1 MVTPQKFKSRKRVTP
16 SSIIV
21 EDDDDDL
28 KHFNSKIFE
37 PKEIDF
43 NRKAHSSPSKSMRHS
58 SDLVDDNLQVIFLII
73 VYVQA
78 NSLRG
83 VEWSELH

>member
-21 EDDDDDL
+21 GDDDEDDL
-28 KHFNSKIFE
+28 KHFNSNIFE

-43 NRKAHSSPSKSMRHS
+43 DRKAHSSPSKSMRHS
-58 SDLVDDNLQVIFLII
+58 SDLVDDHLQVILLII
-73 VYVQA
+73 VYVY
-78 NSLRG
+78 NKII
-83 VEWSELH
+83 VEICNK